1 MLLVVV
7 LLLRRHLHIQKFAAL
22 PMTPRLRIP
31 PLTLP
36 CGCRQ
41 VRTLADLDPLTLTA
55 PCCSAGTPLM
65 YLRATPTHPHAP
77 KLLPLVEAL
86 LLQRGYVPFSD
97 GAAIQVVLLV
107 TVVEER
113 REDLLKE
120 RVRSGV
126 IDYRQFKVS

>member
-1 MLLVVV
+1 
-7 LLLRRHLHIQKFAAL
+7 
-22 PMTPRLRIP
+22 
-31 PLTLP
+31 
-36 CGCRQ
+36 
-41 VRTLADLDPLTLTA
+41 
-55 PCCSAGTPLM
+55 M

-97 GAAIQVVLLV
+97 GAAIQVDLLV

-113 REDLLKE
+113 RQDLLKE

>member
-41 VRTLADLDPLTLTA
+41 GRTLADLDPLASL
-55 PCCSAGTPLM
+55 PRL
-65 YLRATPTHPHAP
+65 LRLSLLGNNVTTKKNYRLYTIF
-77 KLLPLVEAL
+77 KL
-86 LLQRGYVPFSD
+86 QG
-97 GAAIQVVLLV
+97 
-107 TVVEER
+107 
-113 REDLLKE
+113 LKHLDF
-120 RVRSGV
+120 RKIKGKVR
-126 IDYRQFKVS
+126 